1 MTSPEGDKK
10 IVPLKVIPYNRGQQ
24 EGSEEP
30 KIGDKATDPEILRMI
45 AQENKIKETGSI
57 DPLLSRN
64 RTVSETISQA
74 PRPTVNVIPVPMND
88 GEETAQEAPA
98 SSGNIAASPGIIAS
112 HNHDNPYILG
122 ALAQYNVIA

>member
-1 MTSPEGDKK
+1 MTVHNPENDSG
-10 IVPLKVIPYNRGQQ
+10 G
-24 EGSEEP
+24 EE
-30 KIGDKATDPEILRMI
+30 
-45 AQENKIKETGSI
+45 IKELEKLI
-57 DPLLSRN
+57 LSSS

-74 PRPTVNVIPVPMND
+74 SRPTVNVIPVPMND

-122 ALAQYNVIA
+122 ALARSVIA

>member
-1 MTSPEGDKK
+1 
-10 IVPLKVIPYNRGQQ
+10 
-24 EGSEEP
+24 
-30 KIGDKATDPEILRMI
+30 MI

-57 DPLLSRN
+57 DPISSS
-64 RTVSETISQA
+64 RTVSQTIIQA
-74 PRPTVNVIPVPMND
+74 SLPNVNVIPVPMND